1 MIPLH
6 SALAATDLS
15 SGGRHA
21 AERVA
26 QLCSSGC
33 LKRGTLLHVVELS
46 LLQQLRRLAGDSAPD
61 EAAAA
66 AAALPAVRHEAQE
79 VLRHAGFSLDPAVC
93 VGAVADTVLEQ
104 LREHDLLVVGAHGEH
119 PVRDFT
125 VGTTAQRLVR
135 KTHKPVLVVRGK
147 PTKPYRTVLV
157 SVDFSRFSLPAI
169 AYARAIAPTAGICLG
184 HIYEVPFEGN
194 MLYAGVSEEVVAEY
208 RARTRAEAQASMQA
222 LVAAASADGGPP
234 PHVVLTHGSP
244 ASTRLL
250 DQVKALGADLVVVGK
265 HGHSL
270 TEDLLLGSVTQ
281 HLLASAHCDVLVIQ

>member
-1 MIPLH
+1 MIALH

-15 SGGRHA
+15 IGGRHA

-26 QLCSSGC
+26 QLCNSGS
-33 LKRGTLLHVVELS
+33 LTRGTLLHVVERS
-46 LLQQLRRLAGDSAPD
+46 LLQHLRRLTGDHAPD
-61 EAAAA
+61 DAAAVEAAI
-66 AAALPAVRHEAQE
+66 PAVRHEALE
-79 VLRHAGFSLDPAVC
+79 VVRQSGFALEPEVC
-93 VGAVADTVLEQ
+93 VGTVADTVIDR

-119 PVRDFT
+119 PVRDFA

-169 AYARAIAPTAGICLG
+169 SYARVIAPGAALCLG

-194 MLYAGVSEEVVAEY
+194 MLYAGVSEEVVADY
-208 RARTRAEAQASMQA
+208 RARARTEAKASMDA
-222 LVAAASADGGPP
+222 LVAAADDGGPA

-244 ASTRLL
+244 AAIRLL

-281 HLLASAHCDVLVIQ
+281 HLLVSAHCDVLVIQ